1 MEIRYLDLGEVT
13 PEIYTALWEYDNV
26 IDLKEPTFIKFSTI
40 TSYVQ
45 FWRGPYWDKKI
56 QEWKNDY
63 TDLSTFYNSKEL
75 AGVPLCRC
83 YIKIEL
89 NYGADIAYYIASP
102 NGTDFI
108 LYVPDSDKNKR
119 KNIDSMFQN
128 TLCETLG
135 DRNINTKID
144 GNDVYFELNG
154 TYKKFSGSLYR
165 PASNGFGYIDNGIT
179 YSFDFELANKL
190 RRITNEIN
198 IKKFEAE
205 DISEVVGGVWE
216 VDSTIDK
223 DEMDLEVISRM
234 SKKLG
239 LSVREDKLTTEEESK
254 LFERGHRRLT
264 EEEWYLYGNNENF
277 EIRY

>member
-108 LYVPDSDKNKR
+108 LYAPDSDKNKR

-144 GNDVYFELNG
+144 GND
-154 TYKKFSGSLYR
+154 
-165 PASNGFGYIDNGIT
+165 
-179 YSFDFELANKL
+179 
-190 RRITNEIN
+190 
-198 IKKFEAE
+198 
-205 DISEVVGGVWE
+205 
-216 VDSTIDK
+216 
-223 DEMDLEVISRM
+223 
-234 SKKLG
+234 
-239 LSVREDKLTTEEESK
+239 
-254 LFERGHRRLT
+254 
-264 EEEWYLYGNNENF
+264 
-277 EIRY
+277 

>member
-89 NYGADIAYYIASP
+89 N
-102 NGTDFI
+102 
-108 LYVPDSDKNKR
+108 
-119 KNIDSMFQN
+119 
-128 TLCETLG
+128 
-135 DRNINTKID
+135 
-144 GNDVYFELNG
+144 
-154 TYKKFSGSLYR
+154 
-165 PASNGFGYIDNGIT
+165 
-179 YSFDFELANKL
+179 
-190 RRITNEIN
+190 
-198 IKKFEAE
+198 
-205 DISEVVGGVWE
+205 
-216 VDSTIDK
+216 
-223 DEMDLEVISRM
+223 
-234 SKKLG
+234 
-239 LSVREDKLTTEEESK
+239 
-254 LFERGHRRLT
+254 
-264 EEEWYLYGNNENF
+264 
-277 EIRY
+277 

>member
-40 TSYVQ
+40 TPYVQ
-45 FWRGPYWDKKI
+45 FWQGPYWDKKT

-119 KNIDSMFQN
+119 KNIDNMFQK
-128 TLCETLG
+128 TLCEILG

-165 PASNGFGYIDNGIT
+165 PATNGFGYVDNGIT
-179 YSFDFELANKL
+179 YSFDSELANKL

-198 IKKFEAE
+198 IKKFEVE
-205 DISEVVGGVWE
+205 DISEVAGGVWE
-216 VDSTIDK
+216 VDPTIDR
-223 DEMDLEVISRM
+223 DELDFEVVQRM
-234 SKKLG
+234 SNHLG
-239 LSVREDKLTTEEESK
+239 YTIRQDTLTRDEENL
-254 LFERGHRRLT
+254 LFERGHRRMIDK
-264 EEEWYLYGNNENF
+264 EWYLHGNNNSF
-277 EIRY
+277 DIY

>member
-40 TSYVQ
+40 TPYVQ
-45 FWRGPYWDKKI
+45 FWQGPYWDKKT

-119 KNIDSMFQN
+119 KNIDNMFQK
-128 TLCETLG
+128 TLCEILG

-165 PASNGFGYIDNGIT
+165 PATNGFGYVDNGIT
-179 YSFDFELANKL
+179 YSFDSELANKL

-198 IKKFEAE
+198 IKKFEVE
-205 DISEVVGGVWE
+205 DISEVAGGVWE
-216 VDSTIDK
+216 VDPTIDR
-223 DEMDLEVISRM
+223 DELDFEVVQRM
-234 SKKLG
+234 SN
-239 LSVREDKLTTEEESK
+239 
-254 LFERGHRRLT
+254 H
-264 EEEWYLYGNNENF
+264 
-277 EIRY
+277 

>member
-1 MEIRYLDLGEVT
+1 MEIRYLDLKEISPEV
-13 PEIYTALWEYDNV
+13 YTSLWEYDNV

-40 TSYVQ
+40 TPYVQ
-45 FWRGPYWDKKI
+45 FWQGPYWDKKT

-119 KNIDSMFQN
+119 KNIDNMFQK
-128 TLCETLG
+128 TLCEILG

-165 PASNGFGYIDNGIT
+165 PATNGFGYVDNGIT
-179 YSFDFELANKL
+179 YSFDSELANKL

-198 IKKFEAE
+198 IKKFEVE
-205 DISEVVGGVWE
+205 DISEVAGGVWE
-216 VDSTIDK
+216 VDPTIDR
-223 DEMDLEVISRM
+223 DELDFEVVQRM
-234 SKKLG
+234 SNHLG
-239 LSVREDKLTTEEESK
+239 YTIRHDILTNKEEDL
-254 LFERGHRRLT
+254 LFERGHRRMT
-264 EEEWYLYGNNENF
+264 DKEWYLYGNNDIF
-277 EIRY
+277 DIY

>member
-1 MEIRYLDLGEVT
+1 M
-13 PEIYTALWEYDNV
+13 
-26 IDLKEPTFIKFSTI
+26 
-40 TSYVQ
+40 
-45 FWRGPYWDKKI
+45 
-56 QEWKNDY
+56 
-63 TDLSTFYNSKEL
+63 STFYNSKEL

-154 TYKKFSGSLYR
+154 IYKKFSGSLYR